1 MSVLVTCTFD
11 LKGASSSDYHDAY
24 SDMEKIGLKKVHVT
38 SGGGQAVIP
47 TTAAMGSFNGPNAS
61 SVITS
66 VRDSVQAA
74 FKARRFRS
82 ELFLTAG
89 GADWAW
95 VPATT

>member
-1 MSVLVTCTFD
+1 MSLLVMCTFD
-11 LKGASSSDYHDAY
+11 LKGASSSDYQNAY
-24 SDMEKIGLKKVHVT
+24 SDLAKIGLKQVHAT
-38 SGGGQAVIP
+38 SAGGQAVIP

-61 SVITS
+61 TVVET
-66 VRDSVQAA
+66 VRNSVQAA
-74 FKARRFRS
+74 FKARRLKS